1 MAGRAV
7 RPSQAAGRVSGLSR
21 CQRWPQPTRGWCTPR
36 PPSAVCWGHTFAR
49 TKLGV
54 LSVLET
60 QLPLESWTSSE
71 TRSTSECQARQAG
84 SSVGPWALW
93 VGLRGEVSEPR
104 GVGGHADET
113 QRVCGQ
119 IGRGCEGI
127 SSEDGRAEGGGF
139 L

>member
-1 MAGRAV
+1 M
-7 RPSQAAGRVSGLSR
+7 
-21 CQRWPQPTRGWCTPR
+21 
-36 PPSAVCWGHTFAR
+36 

-60 QLPLESWTSSE
+60 QLPLESWASSE
-71 TRSTSECQARQAG
+71 IRNTSECQARQAG
-84 SSVGPWALW
+84 SSVGLWALW
-93 VGLRGEVSEPR
+93 VGLHGEVSGPR

-113 QRVCGQ
+113 QRVCRQ

-127 SSEDGRAEGGGF
+127 SSEDGRAERGSF